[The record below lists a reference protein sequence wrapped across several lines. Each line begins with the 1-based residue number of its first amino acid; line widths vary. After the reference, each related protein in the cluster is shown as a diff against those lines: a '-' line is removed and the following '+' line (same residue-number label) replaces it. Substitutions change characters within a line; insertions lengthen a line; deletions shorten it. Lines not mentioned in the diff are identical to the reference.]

1 MLAGGIDNL
10 YPPENEELHRAIGEQ
25 GLLISERA
33 PRFSP
38 RGNDFPRRNRLIS
51 GISLGVVVVEAAERS
66 GSLITARF
74 AGEQGREVFAVPSS
88 PLDPRS
94 AGTNNLLKQGACLM
108 TSARDIVETLA
119 PILGRPVRPLAVQPA
134 ASDRERTPE
143 ALPDIH
149 AGERELIVGVLGPS
163 PIDIDE
169 LIRATR
175 LPARKVHI
183 VLLELDLAGRLQRH
197 GRQLVSLTEA

>member
-66 GSLITARF
+66 GSLKVDFPLF
-74 AGEQGREVFAVPSS
+74 ASS
-88 PLDPRS
+88 
-94 AGTNNLLKQGACLM
+94 
-108 TSARDIVETLA
+108 
-119 PILGRPVRPLAVQPA
+119 
-134 ASDRERTPE
+134 
-143 ALPDIH
+143 
-149 AGERELIVGVLGPS
+149 
-163 PIDIDE
+163 
-169 LIRATR
+169 RAMLSR
-175 LPARKVHI
+175 
-183 VLLELDLAGRLQRH
+183 
-197 GRQLVSLTEA
+197 